1 MRWFI
6 FFCTVAKKASA
17 VAVPLAAWVTANVKF
32 SYVLEKVKPLESEQR
47 KLSRNLRMAEDHIG
61 ELSTGLDEV
70 DQQVAMLRERLNK
83 FTKEAAEVEIRYSH

>member
-1 MRWFI
+1 M
-6 FFCTVAKKASA
+6 
-17 VAVPLAAWVTANVKF
+17 AVPLAAWVTANVKF
-32 SYVLEKVKPLESEQR
+32 SYVLEKVKPLENEQR

-83 FTKEAAEVEIRYSH
+83 FTKEAAEVEIRSSH